1 MPVKRLTGTG
11 AGLKAKPRGAGDP
24 QHGGAASERNPRC
37 ARKPTRGGKEA
48 VAHGAGSPRLG
59 TRSLGAGTTPSCP
72 REGNEAAPEAQARGG
87 LDRAV
92 SPT

>member
-1 MPVKRLTGTG
+1 MPIKRLTGTG
-11 AGLKAKPRGAGDP
+11 VGLKARPRAGDP
-24 QHGGAASERNPRC
+24 QHGGAASECDPRC

-48 VAHGAGSPRLG
+48 VAHGAGLARAHRG
-59 TRSLGAGTTPSCP
+59 VGTTPSRP

-87 LDRAV
+87 LDCAA

>member
-1 MPVKRLTGTG
+1 MPIKRLTGTG
-11 AGLKAKPRGAGDP
+11 AGLKAKPRAGDP
-24 QHGGAASERNPRC
+24 QHGGAASGRNPRR

-48 VAHGAGSPRLG
+48 VAHGAGSPRPG
-59 TRSLGAGTTPSCP
+59 TRSPGVGTTPSHP

-87 LDRAV
+87 LDCAA